1 VIVAETPHLRL
12 RRWRRDDIDTLFRWA
27 TDPRMMEHM
36 GRGPFSRAEAERMLD
51 RTLHHYRGYG
61 FGVWLAE
68 DRETGEPVGRVG
80 LSYHRA
86 WPDDPEVGWWIDPSR
101 WGEGLATE
109 AGEAAIEYAFEGLGF
124 RRVVSLCT
132 EDNLASR
139 RVMEKLELR
148 KLTEVP
154 FPELD
159 LVLWVHA
166 RQRAAASA

>member
-1 VIVAETPHLRL
+1 MMRHLGAE
-12 RRWRRDDIDTLFRWA
+12 RWTR
-27 TDPRMMEHM
+27 EQ
-36 GRGPFSRAEAERMLD
+36 AEASIEH
-51 RTLHHYRGYG
+51 TIESYRRYG

-68 DRETGEPVGRVG
+68 DRETGAPVGRVG
-80 LSYHRA
+80 LSTHRA

-109 AGEAAIEYAFEGLGF
+109 AGAATIAYAFDVL
-124 RRVVSLCT
+124 RLPRVVSICV
-132 EDNLASR
+132 EENAASR

-154 FPELD
+154 LPELD

-166 RQRAAASA
+166 RSRAA

>member
-1 VIVAETPHLRL
+1 VTQYLASSWDR
-12 RRWRRDDIDTLFRWA
+12 
-27 TDPRMMEHM
+27 
-36 GRGPFSRAEAERMLD
+36 ERTEQLLE
-51 RTLHHYRGYG
+51 RTLDHYQRHG

-109 AGEAAIEYAFEGLGF
+109 AGSAAIGYAFQTLGF
-124 RRVVSLCT
+124 ARVVSITT
-132 EDNLASR
+132 EQNLASR

-159 LVLWVHA
+159 VVLWVHSKD
-166 RQRAAASA
+166 ASG

>member
-1 VIVAETPHLRL
+1 
-12 RRWRRDDIDTLFRWA
+12 
-27 TDPRMMEHM
+27 M
-36 GRGPFSRAEAERMLD
+36 GRGPWSRAEAEASIE
-51 RTLHHYRGYG
+51 RTLESYRRHG

-68 DRETGEPVGRVG
+68 DRATGEPVGRVG

-86 WPDDPEVGWWIDPSR
+86 WPDDPEVGWWIDPAR

-109 AGEAAIEYAFEGLGF
+109 AGAAVVEHAFATL
-124 RRVVSLCT
+124 RVPRVVSLTT
-132 EDNLASR
+132 ESNVASR

-154 FPELD
+154 FPELG

-166 RQRAAASA
+166 REAASA

>member
-1 VIVAETPHLRL
+1 ML
-12 RRWRRDDIDTLFRWA
+12 
-27 TDPRMMEHM
+27 
-36 GRGPFSRAEAERMLD
+36 ERMLD
-51 RTLHHYRGYG
+51 HYQRHG

-109 AGEAAIEYAFEGLGF
+109 AGGAAIDFAFETLGVA
-124 RRVVSLCT
+124 RVVSITL
-132 EDNLASR
+132 EQNLASR

-159 LVLWVHA
+159 VPLWVHA
-166 RQRAAASA
+166 RDAASA

>member
-1 VIVAETPHLRL
+1 
-12 RRWRRDDIDTLFRWA
+12 
-27 TDPRMMEHM
+27 MMEHM
-36 GRGPFSRAEAERMLD
+36 GRGPWTREEAAASID
-51 RTLHHYRGYG
+51 RTLDSYHRHG
-61 FGVWLAE
+61 FGVWLAA

-109 AGEAAIEYAFEGLGF
+109 AGEASIAYAFEALRV
-124 RRVVSLCT
+124 RRVVSITT
-132 EDNLASR
+132 EANLASR

-154 FPELD
+154 FPELE

-166 RQRAAASA
+166 RDAASA

>member
-1 VIVAETPHLRL
+1 LRP
-12 RRWRRDDIDTLFRWA
+12 WRRDDLDTLLRW
-27 TDPRMMEHM
+27 TRDPRLTEHL
-36 GRGPFSRAEAERMLD
+36 GGAFDDARAEELLE
-51 RTLHHYRGYG
+51 RTLRHYQQWG

-68 DRETGEPVGRVG
+68 DRATGAPVGRVG

-86 WPDDPEVGWWIDPSR
+86 WPDDPEVGWWIDPDR

-109 AGEAAIEYAFEGLGF
+109 AGAAAIAYAFETLHVP
-124 RRVVSLCT
+124 RVVSIAT
-132 EDNLASR
+132 EANVASR

-154 FPELD
+154 FPELE

-166 RQRAAASA
+166 RDASSAA

>member
-1 VIVAETPHLRL
+1 
-12 RRWRRDDIDTLFRWA
+12 
-27 TDPRMMEHM
+27 
-36 GRGPFSRAEAERMLD
+36 
-51 RTLHHYRGYG
+51 
-61 FGVWLAE
+61 
-68 DRETGEPVGRVG
+68 VG

-109 AGEAAIEYAFEGLGF
+109 AGAAAIDYAFGTLGVA
-124 RRVVSLCT
+124 RVVSITL
-132 EDNLASR
+132 EQNLASR

-159 LVLWVHA
+159 VVLWVHA
-166 RQRAAASA
+166 RDAPAA

>member
-1 VIVAETPHLRL
+1 MIVLETPRLRL
-12 RRWRRDDIDTLFRWA
+12 RRWQLEDLDTLLRWS

-36 GRGPFSRAEAERMLD
+36 GRGPFTLAETEHMLERMIH
-51 RTLHHYRGYG
+51 RYRGYG
-61 FGVWLAE
+61 FGVWLVE
-68 DRETGEPVGRVG
+68 DSESGEPVGRVG

-109 AGEAAIEYAFEGLGF
+109 AGAAVIEYAFEGLGF
-124 RRVVSLCT
+124 RRVVSICT
-132 EDNLASR
+132 EGNLASR

-148 KLTEVP
+148 KLAEVP

-159 LVLWVHA
+159 LTLWVHA
-166 RQRAAASA
+166 RRRTGTAA